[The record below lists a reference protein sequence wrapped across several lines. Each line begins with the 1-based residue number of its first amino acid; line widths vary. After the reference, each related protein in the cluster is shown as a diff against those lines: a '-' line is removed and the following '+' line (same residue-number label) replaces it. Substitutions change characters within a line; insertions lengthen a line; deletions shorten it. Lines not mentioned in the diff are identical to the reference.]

1 MYGNN
6 DASDEDKK
14 RQLNALNMQMSMLD
28 SDQKK
33 FSNEKNILEAEIRKN
48 KMDTERLRIDFNEKQ
63 KRFDKITFQFSQN
76 EEEIKRIKRKLTSL

>member
-14 RQLNALNMQMSMLD
+14 RQLNALNMQLSMLD

-48 KMDTERLRIDFNEKQ
+48 KMDTERLRIDLSEKQ
-63 KRFDKITFQFSQN
+63 KRFDKITFQFLQN

>member
-14 RQLNALNMQMSMLD
+14 RQLNALNMQLSMLD

-33 FSNEKNILEAEIRKN
+33 FSNEKNILEAEIRKI
-48 KMDTERLRIDFNEKQ
+48 KMDGERLRIDLSEKQ

-76 EEEIKRIKRKLTSL
+76 EDEIKRIKRKLASL

>member
-14 RQLNALNMQMSMLD
+14 RQLNALNMQLSMLD

-33 FSNEKNILEAEIRKN
+33 FSNEKNMLDAEIRKI
-48 KMDTERLRIDFNEKQ
+48 KMDTDRLRIDLSEKQ
-63 KRFDKITFQFSQN
+63 KRFETVTFQFSQN
-76 EEEIKRIKRKLTSL
+76 EDELKRIKRKIASL

>member
-6 DASDEDKK
+6 DASEEDKK
-14 RQLNALNMQMSMLD
+14 RQLNALNMQLSMLD

-33 FSNEKNILEAEIRKN
+33 FFNEKNILEAEIRKN
-48 KMDTERLRIDFNEKQ
+48 KMDTERLRIDLSEKQ

-76 EEEIKRIKRKLTSL
+76 EDEIKRIKRKLTSL

>member
-14 RQLNALNMQMSMLD
+14 RQLNALNMQLSILD

-33 FSNEKNILEAEIRKN
+33 FSNEKNMLEAEIRKL
-48 KMDTERLRIDFNEKQ
+48 KMDSERLRVDLSEKQ
-63 KRFDKITFQFSQN
+63 KRFEAVNFQFSQN
-76 EEEIKRIKRKLTSL
+76 EDEIRRIKRKLTSL